1 MFSQKRIQEMD
12 YDDLIGLIE
21 TYVNEVSSRM
31 DNLDDAHDY
40 ANSLGLLVDELRE
53 RLWNDLQEQEDK

>member
-1 MFSQKRIQEMD
+1 MD